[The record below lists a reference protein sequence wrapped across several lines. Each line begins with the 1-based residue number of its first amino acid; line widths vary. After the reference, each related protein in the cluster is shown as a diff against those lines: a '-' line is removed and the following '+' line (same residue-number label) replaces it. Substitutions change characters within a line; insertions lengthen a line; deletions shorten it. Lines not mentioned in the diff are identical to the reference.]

1 MPKMKMTNS
10 ALEYI
15 ELVTKIQLENRKKAD
30 GVLYYKHHILPRS
43 LYPLLKHKP
52 WNIILVTYQEHKM
65 LHELLAENTV
75 GKCQEVMKRDLKYF
89 C

>member
-1 MPKMKMTNS
+1 MAQEYFEIVTNI
-10 ALEYI
+10 LN
-15 ELVTKIQLENRKKAD
+15 ENRTKTD

-43 LYPLLKHKP
+43 LYPTLKHKS
-52 WNIILVTYQEHKM
+52 WNIILVTYREHKK
-65 LHELLAENTV
+65 LHELLAQITV